1 MPKSLTA
8 YFTLFGKAKIK
19 YCFPVAA
26 VGIEFLHLLLDT
38 LEMTLRERRT
48 SIHGPWEKKTVKR
61 RAVTL
66 ENSFHFLNQR
76 TRKSQILFQGRQ
88 DSSAGKGALHW

>member
-8 YFTLFGKAKIK
+8 RFTLFDRAKIK

-26 VGIEFLHLLLDT
+26 VGIEFLHLLLDA
-38 LEMTLRERRT
+38 LEMTLKERRP
-48 SIHGPWEKKTVKR
+48 SICVPWEKNTVKR
-61 RAVTL
+61 RAATL

-76 TRKSQILFQGRQ
+76 TRKSQILFQGKQ
-88 DSSAGKGALHW
+88 NSSAGKRALHW